1 MTHDTV
7 IVTVTFC
14 EILEEWYYTASI
26 THVDLKANTWSIR
39 IGLNS
44 SSTDPGDLVYKID
57 SLLQSSLLSFLVLT
71 PIQDSIYWST
81 LRFLSCNI
89 RTQFLFLRLS
99 NTGPSYPLILSL
111 SSTKEQYCSLVKK
124 SCWILDIRDIL
135 DRQGKFS
142 CLFVSKLT
150 STLQTYH
157 LLWMCCI
164 SLSFISSILQIHL

>member
-57 SLLQSSLLSFLVLT
+57 SLVQGSLLSFLVLT
-71 PIQDSIYWST
+71 PIQDFWVAT
-81 LRFLSCNI
+81 LELNSFSWDYP
-89 RTQFLFLRLS
+89 TQDPLTLLFS
-99 NTGPSYPLILSL
+99 HYPQPKNNTVL
-111 SSTKEQYCSLVKK
+111 
-124 SCWILDIRDIL
+124 
-135 DRQGKFS
+135 
-142 CLFVSKLT
+142 
-150 STLQTYH
+150 
-157 LLWMCCI
+157 
-164 SLSFISSILQIHL
+164 